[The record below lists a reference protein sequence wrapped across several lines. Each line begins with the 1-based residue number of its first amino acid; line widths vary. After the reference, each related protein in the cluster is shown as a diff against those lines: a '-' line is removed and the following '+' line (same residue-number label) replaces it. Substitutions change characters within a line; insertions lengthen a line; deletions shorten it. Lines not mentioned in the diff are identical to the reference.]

1 MKIARTKN
9 AMQSIAVGI
18 MLKLYQTLIPFL
30 MRTAMIHFMGVQ
42 YLGLNSLFSSV
53 LHVLNMAELGV
64 GAAMVFSMYKPIAE
78 DDEKTICALMRLYR
92 KYYRIIGMVVGLA
105 GLLLLPVIPKL
116 ISGDIPP
123 ELNVYVL

>member
-42 YLGLNSLFSSV
+42 YLGRNSLFVSIIQV
-53 LHVLNMAELGV
+53 L
-64 GAAMVFSMYKPIAE
+64 S
-78 DDEKTICALMRLYR
+78 
-92 KYYRIIGMVVGLA
+92 LA
-105 GLLLLPVIPKL
+105 
-116 ISGDIPP
+116 
-123 ELNVYVL
+123 